1 MVERTVQ
8 PPLLRGYHLTT
19 RKLRALQRK
28 QGPCG
33 EFRVQTHAAP
43 NKNGSLRKRL
53 RPRTRTPGPALNDD
67 SLHELQYQK
76 DQQDYPQHG
85 YELAHGIPR
94 HPHPSS
100 RPRPHAA
107 CKVTSVAKGARA
119 TPGRMRPAR
128 PTRCDASVMQ
138 AAGHSLHVLPAGTC
152 AKRVESA
159 RRLSA
164 IGKGRGKE

>member
-67 SLHELQYQK
+67 SSHELQYQK

-85 YELAHGIPR
+85 YELAHSIPR
-94 HPHPSS
+94 HPHFSS
-100 RPRPHAA
+100 RPRPQRSLQSYQCCKGSKGHAGEDEA
-107 CKVTSVAKGARA
+107 GAA
-119 TPGRMRPAR
+119 HPM
-128 PTRCDASVMQ
+128 
-138 AAGHSLHVLPAGTC
+138 
-152 AKRVESA
+152 
-159 RRLSA
+159 
-164 IGKGRGKE
+164 

>member
-53 RPRTRTPGPALNDD
+53 RPRTRTPGPALNDN
-67 SLHELQYQK
+67 SSHELQYQK

-85 YELAHGIPR
+85 YELAHSIPR
-94 HPHPSS
+94 GCYGLDLS
-100 RPRPHAA
+100 
-107 CKVTSVAKGARA
+107 TGIARW
-119 TPGRMRPAR
+119 RKRPAKATKCS
-128 PTRCDASVMQ
+128 PATV
-138 AAGHSLHVLPAGTC
+138 AGS
-152 AKRVESA
+152 RS
-159 RRLSA
+159 
-164 IGKGRGKE
+164 